1 MEPEILVRLA
11 EHTDIPELIR
21 LRLAYFDEEFGVL
34 PQEQLAAISAQ
45 LPQYFAAHLGADCIA
60 VAAVLPDGH
69 LAACALLTVSEN
81 PANPSFPN
89 GRSGYVL
96 GVFTEPQH
104 RGKGLATRV
113 MRQLLE
119 EAKQLR
125 LDTVR
130 LSASDMGKGIY
141 ERLGFAVRQTHFTE
155 MEWFPA

>member
-1 MEPEILVRLA
+1 MMEISVRLA
-11 EHTDIPELIR
+11 AKEDIPELVR

-34 PQEQLAAISAQ
+34 PQAQLAAISAQ

-60 VAAVLPDGH
+60 VAAALPDGH
-69 LAACALLTVSEN
+69 LAACALLTVTEN

-96 GVFTEPQH
+96 GVFTEPEY
-104 RGKGLATRV
+104 RGRGLATHI
-113 MRQLLE
+113 MRQVLE
-119 EAKQLR
+119 EAMRLR

-141 ERLGFAVRQTHFTE
+141 ARLGFAVKESHFTE